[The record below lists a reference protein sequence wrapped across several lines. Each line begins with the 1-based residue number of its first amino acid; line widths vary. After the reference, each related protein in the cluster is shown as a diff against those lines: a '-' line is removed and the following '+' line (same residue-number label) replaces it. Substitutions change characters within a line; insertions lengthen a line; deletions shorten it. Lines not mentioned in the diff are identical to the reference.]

1 MTETQ
6 PTYDT
11 ATRRKPRPMTDR
23 QSALLR
29 YIIRYKCDHDGT
41 SPTIR
46 EMMRA
51 VGITSTSIV
60 NYNLLALEQRGHI
73 SRPIADDGNYGAAA
87 RSISV
92 TGGRWVYEP
101 TEEAAQ

>member
-1 MTETQ
+1 MTAHT
-6 PTYDT
+6 
-11 ATRRKPRPMTDR
+11 PRPMTAR
-23 QSALLR
+23 QRALLR
-29 YIIRYKCDHDGT
+29 YIIRYKCEHDGT

-60 NYNLLALEQRGHI
+60 NYNLLALERRGHI
-73 SRPIADDGNYGAAA
+73 SRPIADDGNHGAAA
-87 RSISV
+87 RSITV

-101 TEEAAQ
+101 AEEAAQ